1 MANSEQL
8 RIGSAIARFFSG
20 GGGPSHSAISSALM
34 AAGYDEPHVDM
45 NQNKQERVNSAFRK
59 SMDPDIQQNLV
70 KEFLLTLY
78 DSGSL
83 DSDTTPDYK
92 RLVRALQRSGLG
104 LDKDG
109 FLIEAD
115 TLLPEKNQERVMTTI
130 AQEPST
136 EVSGD
141 PGRRRRVLISHAD
154 VDTNVASQVA
164 RFIEIVFRLEK
175 AQILCTSVD
184 GYGLDPGEVWIDAL
198 RQAIRDGD
206 LIVFLISKGFLSSDF
221 CGFELGAAW
230 MASDELQRFPMR
242 FPDVDAEQLSALPGS
257 WHCPA
262 ISETVLSLLVDRMVQ
277 RCHLQQPPAT
287 HLTSELAETMKNI
300 NSVWKVD

>member
-1 MANSEQL
+1 
-8 RIGSAIARFFSG
+8 
-20 GGGPSHSAISSALM
+20 M
-34 AAGYDEPHVDM
+34 AAGYEEPHVDM

-83 DSDTTPDYK
+83 DDDTTPDYK
-92 RLVRALQRSGLG
+92 RLVRTLQMSGLG

-109 FLIEAD
+109 FLVEED
-115 TLLPEKNQERVMTTI
+115 KPLPEKDEKGIMTPI
-130 AQEPST
+130 VQEPSS

-141 PGRRRRVLISHAD
+141 RRKRRSVLISHAD
-154 VDTNVASQVA
+154 IDTNVASHVA
-164 RFIEIVFRLEK
+164 RFIEMVCRLEK
-175 AQILCTSVD
+175 SQILCTSVD

-198 RQAIRDGD
+198 RQSIRNGD

-230 MASDELQRFPMR
+230 MANDELQRFPMR
-242 FPDVDAEQLSALPGS
+242 FPDIEAEQLSALPGS
-257 WHCPA
+257 WHCPT
-262 ISETVLSLLVDRMVQ
+262 ISETALSLLVDRIVQ

-287 HLTSELAETMKNI
+287 HVTSELAETIRNI
-300 NSVWKVD
+300 NSVWNVD